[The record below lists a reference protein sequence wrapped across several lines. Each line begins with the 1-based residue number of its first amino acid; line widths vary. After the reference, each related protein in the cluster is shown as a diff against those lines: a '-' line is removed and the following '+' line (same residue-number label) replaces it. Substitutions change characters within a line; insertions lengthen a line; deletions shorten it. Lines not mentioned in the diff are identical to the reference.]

1 MFKDARI
8 KCEKMALNYLD
19 NILKGAEE
27 WKIEILEKEQKEN
40 WDIEITTTFW
50 GPTAW
55 LVVKGDK
62 VEFHFSYQPFEY
74 KRLIEDKKIVE
85 QIKQAI

>member
-27 WKIEILEKEQKEN
+27 
-40 WDIEITTTFW
+40 
-50 GPTAW
+50 
-55 LVVKGDK
+55 
-62 VEFHFSYQPFEY
+62 
-74 KRLIEDKKIVE
+74 
-85 QIKQAI
+85 